1 MDIPRQVIGLRKIF
15 LWLVFW
21 TAIGAGRVH
30 AQDTIVY
37 SHLSERII
45 IGRQVEILRDGTD
58 SLTPLQAVQSTGFRK
73 STQLVP
79 NMGTDDATF
88 WLKFTV
94 LNQANTQH
102 LLLNLENPVI
112 NEVELYSVENG
123 QVYSLQTVNNRHKFG
138 HRRYPY
144 VNAVLYLPVPE
155 DSTREFLLRIKSS
168 DLIVLPLTVAS
179 DIGIN
184 ELNTHNENIMGVYV
198 GIILALLAYNLFIY
212 FSVKDRTYI
221 VYVFYL
227 LFISLTQLTLLGY
240 PFKYFWPNSPSFEHL
255 SIILFPALGGTF
267 AILFTK
273 FFINTRY
280 FVPKIDRLFIPVFVV
295 YFLAFVFR
303 LLHFDNLSYR
313 MIDLNGM
320 VGGTLVFLCGI
331 LIALK
336 GFRPAKFFV
345 FAWLIFILGLL
356 LFSLKNL
363 GILPYNYFTKYTMYF
378 GTCAEAILLSFALAD
393 KINTYKKEKEISQ
406 AKALEVIREKE
417 QFVREQNLIL
427 ESKVKERTQRLEQT
441 NLELNEAMQN
451 LKVAESQL
459 VHAEKMASLGQL
471 TAGIAHEINNP
482 INFVKSNIK
491 PLKLD
496 VADMMELI
504 RRYQQI
510 DEHNVAE
517 KLKEIKA
524 FHEEIDLETLNK
536 EIASL
541 LTGIEEGSSRT
552 ADIVRGLRTFSRVDE
567 GELKKAD
574 IHEGINATLTLI
586 GNIIPDNVTVVKDYG
601 DVPMVE
607 CYPGKLNQVFMN
619 ILTNAVHA
627 IAAKNST
634 DPQSIRIS
642 TSAAD
647 GQASIRIAD
656 TGVGIPEAIR
666 TKIFDPFFTTKD
678 VGEGTGLGL
687 SMVFSII
694 QKHHG
699 QIEVFSACEDHGQGS
714 GAEFVITLPVKQ
726 PVNG

>member
-1 MDIPRQVIGLRKIF
+1 MDIPRQVTPMRKI
-15 LWLVFW
+15 LLLLVFW
-21 TAIGAGRVH
+21 TAWGVSHVQGQAP
-30 AQDTIVY
+30 IVY
-37 SHLSERII
+37 SDLSQRII
-45 IGRQVEILRDGTD
+45 IGSQLDILRDAGN
-58 SLTPLQAVQSTGFRK
+58 SLTPMQVMQSPDFRR

-79 NMGTDDATF
+79 NMGTDEATF
-88 WLKFTV
+88 WLRFSVTN
-94 LNQANTQH
+94 LANANH

-112 NEVELYSVENG
+112 NEMELYSVEDG
-123 QVYSLQTVNNRHKFG
+123 RVFSLQKVDNRLNFDS
-138 HRRYPY
+138 RRYPY
-144 VNAVLYLPVPE
+144 VNAVFYLPVPE
-155 DSTREFLLRIKSS
+155 GSTQEFLLRIRSS
-168 DLIVLPLTVAS
+168 DLITLPLTIAS
-179 DIGIN
+179 DIVIN
-184 ELNTHNENIMGVYV
+184 DLNTHNENIMGIYV

-221 VYVFYL
+221 LYVFYL
-227 LFISLTQLTLLGY
+227 LFISLTQLSLVGY
-240 PFKYFWPNSPSFEHL
+240 PFKYFWPNSPSFDHL
-255 SIILFPALGGTF
+255 SIILFPALGGSL

-273 FFINTRY
+273 SFINTRH
-280 FVPKIDRLFIPVFVV
+280 FVPKIDQLFIPVFAV

-303 LLHFDNLSYR
+303 LLNFDNLSYR
-313 MIDLNGM
+313 LIDINGM
-320 VGGTLVFLCGI
+320 IGGSLVMLCAI

-336 GFRPAKFFV
+336 SFRPAKFFV

-406 AKALEVIREKE
+406 AEALGVIREKE
-417 QFVREQNLIL
+417 QFVREQNVIL
-427 ESKVKERTQRLEQT
+427 ESKVKERTQRLEQA
-441 NLELNEAMQN
+441 NVELNEAMQN

-496 VADMMELI
+496 IADMMELV

-510 DEHNVAE
+510 NADNVSE
-517 KLKEIKA
+517 KLLEIQA
-524 FHEEIDLETLNK
+524 FHEEIDLETVNQ

-574 IHEGINATLTLI
+574 IHDGINATLTLI
-586 GNIIPDNVTVVKDYG
+586 GNIIPDNAAVVKNYG
-601 DVPMVE
+601 EVPLIE

-627 IAAKNST
+627 IGAKDAT
-634 DPQSIRIS
+634 CPQSITI
-642 TSAAD
+642 TTAAT
-647 GQASIRIAD
+647 QQMVTIRIAD
-656 TGVGIPEAIR
+656 TGVGIPQAIR
-666 TKIFDPFFTTKD
+666 TKIFDPFFTTKE

-699 QIEVFSACEDHGQGS
+699 QIEVFSNRDGPEEGS
-714 GAEFVITLPVKQ
+714 GAEFVITLPIKQ

>member
-1 MDIPRQVIGLRKIF
+1 MDTPRQMTRVTKI
-15 LWLVFW
+15 LLLLVFW
-21 TAIGAGRVH
+21 TAWGVCCAY

-37 SHLSERII
+37 SHLSERVI
-45 IGRQVEILRDGTD
+45 IGTQVEILRDASN
-58 SLTPLQAVQSTGFRK
+58 SLTPEEAMQSTDFQR
-73 STQLVP
+73 SNQLVP
-79 NMGTDDATF
+79 NMGTDEATF
-88 WLKFTV
+88 WLKFSV
-94 LNQANTQH
+94 WNQANTNH

-112 NEVELYSVENG
+112 NEVQLYSVEDG
-123 QVYSLQTVNNRHKFG
+123 QVFSLQTVDNRLNFE

-155 DSTREFLLRIKSS
+155 DSTGEFLLRVKSS
-168 DLIVLPLTVAS
+168 DLIILPLTIAS

-184 ELNTHNENIMGVYV
+184 ELNTHNENIMGIYV

-221 VYVFYL
+221 IYVFYL
-227 LFISLTQLTLLGY
+227 LFISLTQLSLLGY
-240 PFKYFWPNSPSFEHL
+240 PFKYFWPNHPAFDHL

-273 FFINTRY
+273 FFINTRH
-280 FVPKIDRLFIPVFVV
+280 FVPRIDRLFIPVFAV
-295 YFLAFVFR
+295 YLLAFIFR
-303 LLHFDNLSYR
+303 VLHFDNLSYR
-313 MIDLNGM
+313 LIDINGM
-320 VGGTLVFLCGI
+320 VGGMLVFLCGI

-406 AKALEVIREKE
+406 AEALEVIREKE
-417 QFVREQNLIL
+417 QFVREQNVIL

-496 VADMMELI
+496 IADMMELI
-504 RRYQQI
+504 RRYQQVSP
-510 DEHNVAE
+510 DNVAE
-517 KLKEIKA
+517 KLTEIQA
-524 FHEEIDLETLNK
+524 FHEEIDLETLNT

-574 IHEGINATLTLI
+574 IHDGINATLTLI
-586 GNIIPDNVTVVKDYG
+586 GNIIPDNVTVVKNYG
-601 DVPMVE
+601 EVPLVE

-627 IAAKNST
+627 IIAKDSA
-634 DPQSIRIS
+634 DPQSIRI
-642 TSAAD
+642 TTVVAD
-647 GQASIRIAD
+647 GQVTIRIAD
-656 TGVGIPEAIR
+656 TGIGIPEAIR
-666 TKIFDPFFTTKD
+666 TKIFDPFFTTKE

-699 QIEVFSACEDHGQGS
+699 QIEVFSTFGEQGEGS